1 MDVHIVAVALVEE
14 VVLFLV
20 KTHVKALVKDVEV
33 VAVLVLIVAQQLVA
47 VVVVEEIIYR
57 KECLLLK
64 EFQIVGNL
72 EFQRILPL

>member
-33 VAVLVLIVAQQLVA
+33 VVVLVLIVAQQDRKS
-47 VVVVEEIIYR
+47 VV
-57 KECLLLK
+57 
-64 EFQIVGNL
+64 
-72 EFQRILPL
+72 